1 MDWVG
6 IDLYPQT
13 WTSTT
18 KRGPAAAAAPC
29 ASSCAGCVRW
39 RCRLRESSPVHIHVS
54 ENGFPT
60 GPGRDEA
67 EQAELLTAAIE
78 AVADVRR
85 PYGISDYRWFGL
97 RDSNSSQSTFEAQ
110 YGVLRDD
117 YTPKPAFHHLRDLVG
132 RIGR

>member
-18 KRGPAAAAAPC
+18 KRGPAAAAA
-29 ASSCAGCVRW
+29 AMREQL
-39 RCRLRESSPVHIHVS
+39 RRLRQVALPAARILAGSIFTSA
-54 ENGFPT
+54 NGFPT

-85 PYGISDYRWFGL
+85 PYGIGL
-97 RDSNSSQSTFEAQ
+97 SLVRPARDSNSSQSTFEAQ